1 MPEEFFASIKKK
13 IAPEWKRAF
22 FAAIIIGLLTHL
34 YIFVNYSPNHD
45 GLSNIYNTQLKFKSG
60 RFFLGPFSGI
70 SSFFPLPLV
79 NGLLSLTYL
88 AIFTAVLVELFKIRK
103 TVSIWLMAGLIVTF
117 PTIPST
123 FSYMFTADGYM
134 FGFLLAGIAVLLT
147 QKFRYGFIAGA
158 VIFYVSVSIYQANLP
173 LALTLIALALIQ
185 SLLEKESTIKAVL
198 QKFFSYIA
206 MVVAGMVLYTITFKT
221 YQNFFAGEIADYQ
234 GLNEIGSSTP
244 GILQSFESIGRS
256 LTSFFFDGFMKGQ
269 NWTLFEFLNLLLI
282 LVAAASFVLIARRS
296 SRLHAS
302 LAFAVILSIP
312 LLAYSMYFVSPGV
325 SYHMLMVMG
334 LVSLYLLPILFYER
348 MATSKFFAWSVVLTL
363 GLTVF
368 NFALIANITY
378 FNTTLKYE
386 KSLANASR
394 VLDRVEQAEGYE
406 NVDKL
411 AIFGTHYLKSEL
423 GSEIIPARI
432 PEMTGA
438 LGETSLMA
446 PYVYQY
452 MFANQFGVSF
462 GLADET
468 EREQIKSSEWYQAM
482 PVWPHPDSVRTMD
495 DTAIIKLG
503 E

>member
-1 MPEEFFASIKKK
+1 MPEEFFATMKKK
-13 IAPEWKRAF
+13 IAPEWKKAF
-22 FAAIIIGLLTHL
+22 FAAVIIGLLTHL
-34 YIFVNYSPNHD
+34 YIFVNYTPNHD

-70 SSFFPLPLV
+70 SSFFPLPLI
-79 NGLLSLTYL
+79 NGLLSITYL
-88 AIFTAVLVELFKIRK
+88 AVFTVVLVELFKIRK
-103 TVSIWLMAGLIVTF
+103 TISIWLMAGLIVTF
-117 PTIPST
+117 PTVPST

-134 FGFLLAGIAVLLT
+134 FGFLLAGIAVLIA
-147 QKFRYGFIAGA
+147 QKFRFGFITGA
-158 VIFYVSVSIYQANLP
+158 LVFYVSVSIYQANLP
-173 LALTLIALALIQ
+173 LALTLIALVLIQ
-185 SLLEKESTIKAVL
+185 SLLEKESNIRTVL
-198 QKFFSYIA
+198 QKFFSYVA
-206 MVVAGMVLYTITFKT
+206 MVIIGMILYAITFKT

-234 GLNEIGSSTP
+234 GLNEIGSSAP
-244 GILQSFESIGRS
+244 SILQSVQSIAYS
-256 LTSFFFDGFMKGQ
+256 LASFFFDGFIKGQ
-269 NWTLFEFLNLLLI
+269 NWTLFEFLNILLI
-282 LVAAASFVLIARRS
+282 LVAASSFALIARRS
-296 SRLHAS
+296 SKLHAF
-302 LAFAVILSIP
+302 LAFAVILSMP
-312 LLAYSMYFVSPGV
+312 VLAYSMYFVSPGV

-348 MATSKFFAWSVVLTL
+348 MSTTKFFAWSVVLTL

-386 KSLANASR
+386 KSIANASR
-394 VLDRVEQAEGYE
+394 VLDRVEQTEGYE

-423 GSEIIPARI
+423 GSEIIPSRI

-452 MFANQFGVSF
+452 MFANQFGVTF
-462 GLADET
+462 DLASDL
-468 EREQIKSSEWYQAM
+468 ERETIESSDWYQDM
-482 PVWPHPDSVRTMD
+482 PVWPHPDSVRTLK